1 MPTES
6 TTITAPSTLLEEFV
20 ERSGLSWRQAAVVVG
35 LALTLLAVGAAYLG
49 GLLSGPFNGELW
61 RHGLTAPA
69 LIAYILLVQPL
80 LRRLRDGAIE
90 AFRPLVLL
98 DDDDF
103 CRSLAK
109 APLFSR
115 RREWLA
121 MGIGVAGGLLL
132 SQPWDYSGPFWAWG
146 SVWLAL
152 YGLLSGVLLYGLL
165 GWFIYHALSSTRLF
179 SELRRHTVEI
189 NVFDL
194 GFLEPIGRWSL
205 GIALAFIGG
214 DTLSLLFLSW
224 PTIDIETMVIYIPL
238 ILAPVLVFFLNMRS
252 THDIIVEAKG
262 RDLRMVR
269 ERLAAGSQM
278 LRNRAEKGQVEE
290 MEALLDSFTAWVTYE
305 NRVEEVPEW
314 PYTESIMRRLV
325 VSMLL
330 PLGVI
335 VVQALVFELALRLL
349 PLP

>member
-6 TTITAPSTLLEEFV
+6 TTITTPSTLLEELV
-20 ERSGLSWRQAAVVVG
+20 ERSGVSWRQATVVVG
-35 LALTLLAVGAAYLG
+35 LALILLAVGAAYLD
-49 GLLSGPFNGELW
+49 GLLSGPFNADLW
-61 RHGLTAPA
+61 RSGMSAPV
-69 LIAYILLVQPL
+69 LIAYVLLIQPP

-90 AFRPLVLL
+90 AFRPLVPV

-103 CRSLAK
+103 RRSLAK
-109 APLFSR
+109 ASLFSR

-121 MGIGVAGGLLL
+121 MGIGVAGGLLAH
-132 SQPWDYSGPFWAWG
+132 QPWDYSGPFWAWG
-146 SVWLAL
+146 SVWLPL

-179 SELRRHTVEI
+179 SGLRRHTVEI

-224 PTIDIETMVIYIPL
+224 PTIDTETIIIYIPL

-269 ERLAAGSQM
+269 DSLAAGSQM

-305 NRVEEVPEW
+305 NRVKEVPEW